1 MGQTEEAEDVA
12 LKLWGPDGPSQLGG
26 AGENAMLKATENARI
41 SWQEVISNKG
51 TRIGVVMFLLQQF
64 SGINAIVFFSSSVFA
79 SAGITS
85 DALAS
90 AAVGLINVIGTVGAA
105 SFMDRAGRKQLLK
118 LSFTGMGL
126 SMLIMSL
133 GLALPSL
140 APIAGAIALLGT
152 LVYVL
157 CFAAGAGPVPGL
169 LVPEIT
175 GDRIR
180 GTAVA
185 LAMGSHWVCNFF
197 VGQMFL
203 PAVSMFGVAGV
214 YTFFAVVCALAVIF
228 VSKQVVETKGKS
240 LKEIEI
246 EMSK

>member
-1 MGQTEEAEDVA
+1 
-12 LKLWGPDGPSQLGG
+12 
-26 AGENAMLKATENARI
+26 MLKATENARI
-41 SWQEVISNKG
+41 SWKEVINNKG
-51 TRIGVVMFLLQQF
+51 AQIGVVMFLLQQF

-85 DALAS
+85 GALAS

-126 SMLIMSL
+126 SMLIMAL

-140 APIAGAIALLGT
+140 APIAGSIALLGT

-214 YTFFAVVCALAVIF
+214 YTFFAAVCALAVIF
-228 VSKQVVETKGKS
+228 VSKQLVETKGKS

-246 EMSK
+246 EMNK